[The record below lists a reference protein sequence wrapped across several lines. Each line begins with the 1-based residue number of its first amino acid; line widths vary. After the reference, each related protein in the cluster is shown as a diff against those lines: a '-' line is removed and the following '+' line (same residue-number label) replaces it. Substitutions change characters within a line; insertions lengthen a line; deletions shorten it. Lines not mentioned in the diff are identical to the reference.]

1 MSLSSTAIDRIF
13 SRLAAAYGKQFFEL
27 YGQVDPGDVKTAWCH
42 ELDVFGTPDGFKR
55 IAWALDNLPD
65 RAPNLLQFRNLC
77 RQAPAPAAIALPMPA
92 ANPQRMREEL
102 AKLGHVTG
110 AKPQGA
116 ASMMDWA
123 PRILARHAGG
133 AKITPTVLC
142 MAREAESIR
151 TRRAA

>member
-27 YGQVDPGDVKTAWCH
+27 YAQVDPGDVKTAWCH

-77 RQAPAPAAIALPMPA
+77 RSAPAPAAIALPVPV
-92 ANPQRMREEL
+92 ANPERMREEL

-110 AKPQGA
+110 AKMQTTTGA
-116 ASMMDWA
+116 MDWA
-123 PRILARHAGG
+123 PRILARHAAG
-133 AKITPTVLC
+133 AKITPTVMA
-142 MAREAESIR
+142 MAREAEAIR